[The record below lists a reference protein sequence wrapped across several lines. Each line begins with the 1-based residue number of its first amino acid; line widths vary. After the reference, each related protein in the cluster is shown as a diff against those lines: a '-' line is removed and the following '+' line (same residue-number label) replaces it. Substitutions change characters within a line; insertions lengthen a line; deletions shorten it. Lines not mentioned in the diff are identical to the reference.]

1 MAKSK
6 VGEKAFEFA
15 VQATVLYASAKQK
28 KQYVVADQFFRSATS
43 IGANIR
49 EASAAVSR
57 KDFANK
63 MAIASKEARESLY
76 WIEIFQASPDLDLK
90 GESLDELHDRCSEWC
105 RMLTAIVKT
114 VGKRSF
120 NKDP

>member
-6 VGEKAFEFA
+6 VGEKAFVFA

-90 GESLDELHDRCSEWC
+90 DESLDDLHDRCSELC